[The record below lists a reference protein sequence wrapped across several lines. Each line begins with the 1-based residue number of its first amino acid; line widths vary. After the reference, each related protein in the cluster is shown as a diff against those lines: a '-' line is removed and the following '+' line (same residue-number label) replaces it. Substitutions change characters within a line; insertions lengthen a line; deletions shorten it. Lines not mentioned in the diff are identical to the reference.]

1 MFFFK
6 FHLIV
11 GAEVSIVNALY
22 SLRITDYLFKSYSWL
37 QKKTRNEYVSNVN
50 LVLTICQ
57 LIVYLTMTM
66 PIKNVIEF

>member
-1 MFFFK
+1 
-6 FHLIV
+6 
-11 GAEVSIVNALY
+11 VSIVNTLY

-37 QKKTRNEYVSNVN
+37 QKKTGNENVSNVN

-66 PIKNVIEF
+66 PIKNVIEFCP

>member
-1 MFFFK
+1 
-6 FHLIV
+6 
-11 GAEVSIVNALY
+11 VSIVNAPY
-22 SLRITDYLFKSYSWL
+22 SLRIKDYLFKSYSWL
-37 QKKTRNEYVSNVN
+37 QKKTGYEIFSNVN